1 MSIALRGM
9 PGSQIF
15 PVNGMVPCYVQ
26 CLLLALAIAFQ
37 VPPEQAVFHAVGWAK
52 QSYGALTGFEVGNS
66 VGGNLL
72 MADCQGCGRE
82 LQ

>member
-1 MSIALRGM
+1 MSIALCLM

-15 PVNGMVPCYVQ
+15 PVNGMVSCDVQ
-26 CLLLALAIAFQ
+26 CLFLALAIAFQ
-37 VPPEQAVFHAVGWAK
+37 VPPEQAVFHAVRWAR
-52 QSYGALTGFEVGNS
+52 QSYGALTGFEAGNS